1 MDFTLFRLLRCYSR
15 QWITF
20 TFNALVH
27 KAQLRAKPHSIPDA
41 AHTINLPQPEG
52 EHPPAVR
59 MLSGC
64 QQAVNK
70 LSREKIFFAQTHFL
84 ESTDQNTN
92 VNTKIPKN
100 KNRRNFL
107 SGCQEAVKKLST
119 RCRRAVGPA
128 LTENPSSTEVKSCQS
143 APQGVSTDPC
153 QADTKKL
160 RPALLAVQEV
170 WLSRVKYPVQR
181 GVKNSR

>member
-1 MDFTLFRLLRCYSR
+1 MVKLPLGSPFAFSTPSR
-15 QWITF
+15 PE
-20 TFNALVH
+20 VRV
-27 KAQLRAKPHSIPDA
+27 KDSAQLHM
-41 AHTINLPQPEG
+41 QPEG

-64 QQAVNK
+64 QEAVNK

-84 ESTDQNTN
+84 ESTNQNTN

-100 KNRRNFL
+100 KNRRNFS

-128 LTENPSSTEVKSCQS
+128 LRENPSSTEVKSCQS
-143 APQGVSTDPC
+143 APQGVSIDPC
-153 QADTKKL
+153 QADTKKF
-160 RPALLAVQEV
+160 RPALLAVQGV
-170 WLSRVKYPVQR
+170 FTLCHYLSGCPRVIDFA
-181 GVKNSR
+181 SRTGS

>member
-1 MDFTLFRLLRCYSR
+1 MPVS
-15 QWITF
+15 
-20 TFNALVH
+20 
-27 KAQLRAKPHSIPDA
+27 
-41 AHTINLPQPEG
+41 EG

-64 QQAVNK
+64 QEAVNK

-84 ESTDQNTN
+84 ESTNQNTN

-100 KNRRNFL
+100 RNRRNFS

-128 LTENPSSTEVKSCQS
+128 LRENPSSTEVKSCQS
-143 APQGVSTDPC
+143 APQGVSIDPC
-153 QADTKKL
+153 QADTKKF
-160 RPALLAVQEV
+160 RPALLAVQ
-170 WLSRVKYPVQR
+170 
-181 GVKNSR
+181 GVFTLWGVTADMMGEGLAKMKGLIIHPHFVSNHRSPSPFSETLRLHTMASAHE

>member
-1 MDFTLFRLLRCYSR
+1 MRFHLTTCVNLMLYFSAPHMLNMYVCSRKKCYPTS
-15 QWITF
+15 
-20 TFNALVH
+20 
-27 KAQLRAKPHSIPDA
+27 
-41 AHTINLPQPEG
+41 EG

-64 QQAVNK
+64 QEAVNK

-84 ESTDQNTN
+84 ESTNQNTN

-100 KNRRNFL
+100 RNRRNFS

-128 LTENPSSTEVKSCQS
+128 LRENPSSTEVKSCQS
-143 APQGVSTDPC
+143 APQGVSIDPC
-153 QADTKKL
+153 QADTKKF
-160 RPALLAVQEV
+160 RPALLAVQ
-170 WLSRVKYPVQR
+170 
-181 GVKNSR
+181 GVFTLCCHGITNIT

>member
-1 MDFTLFRLLRCYSR
+1 MTGLRMS
-15 QWITF
+15 
-20 TFNALVH
+20 
-27 KAQLRAKPHSIPDA
+27 
-41 AHTINLPQPEG
+41 EG

-64 QQAVNK
+64 QEAVNK

-84 ESTDQNTN
+84 ESTNQNTN

-100 KNRRNFL
+100 RNRRNFS

-128 LTENPSSTEVKSCQS
+128 LRENPSSTEVKSCQS
-143 APQGVSTDPC
+143 APQGVSIDPC
-153 QADTKKL
+153 QADTKKF

-170 WLSRVKYPVQR
+170 FTLCPGSLSLLRLAEHHPPPRLCRALRSR
-181 GVKNSR
+181 GVHSESEGQLLSDPA

>member
-1 MDFTLFRLLRCYSR
+1 MTWKFQFGQAGTPR
-15 QWITF
+15 T
-20 TFNALVH
+20 
-27 KAQLRAKPHSIPDA
+27 
-41 AHTINLPQPEG
+41 EG

-64 QQAVNK
+64 QEAVNK

-84 ESTDQNTN
+84 ESTNQNTN

-100 KNRRNFL
+100 RNRRNFS

-128 LTENPSSTEVKSCQS
+128 LRENPSSTEVKSCQS
-143 APQGVSTDPC
+143 APQGVSIDPC
-153 QADTKKL
+153 QADTKKF
-160 RPALLAVQEV
+160 RPALLAVQGV
-170 WLSRVKYPVQR
+170 FTLWAPQHTRFQR
-181 GVKNSR
+181 TSQLVFMRASLNPRM